1 MYNSLSVT
9 AYLGAAERRKAM
21 NWKAEAK
28 EKLQRYDAMR
38 LATINI
44 PEEMERLEIDAQS
57 IRSARTD
64 ATPVSGGGNKREDA
78 MLNNIIHR
86 QELAWTLQQAQ
97 RWLKTTDR
105 ALMALNNEDKLI
117 LHRLYIYP
125 ERGALERLSNELGVD
140 TSSIYR
146 RRDRALRRFTLAYY
160 GIDE

>member
-1 MYNSLSVT
+1 
-9 AYLGAAERRKAM
+9 M